1 VSGGIRSPKP
11 QRLRVDAPVVLA
23 FGSNLGDRAATIRA
37 AVTALDAVAGVRV
50 RATSGLVESAA
61 VKLSGVDAD
70 APRYLNAVALAL
82 TTLDPYA
89 LLDAVNRIEADFGRV
104 RAERWG
110 DRTLDIDIVD
120 YDGRQLNDER
130 LTLPHPRAAERA
142 FVLVPWAQLDPDARL
157 DGHGSVAE
165 LAAAVADDVV
175 AFDGAAGASGASDAS
190 EPSEPGAI
198 AGGEHP

>member
-1 VSGGIRSPKP
+1 VTGGIRSPKP

-23 FGSNLGDRAATIRA
+23 LGSNLGDRAATIRA

-70 APRYLNAVALAL
+70 APRYLNAVALAS
-82 TTLDPYA
+82 TTLDPHA

-142 FVLVPWAQLDPDARL
+142 FVLVPWAQLDPAARL

>member
-1 VSGGIRSPKP
+1 VTGGIRSPKP

-23 FGSNLGDRAATIRA
+23 LGSNLGDRAATIRA
-37 AVTALDAVAGVRV
+37 AVQALDAVAGISV

-70 APRYLNAVALAL
+70 APRYLNAVALAS
-82 TTLDPYA
+82 TTLDPHE
-89 LLDAVNRIEADFGRV
+89 LLDAVNSIEADYGRV

-120 YDGRQLNDER
+120 YDRRQLNDER

-142 FVLVPWAQLDPDARL
+142 FVLVPWAQVDPDARL
-157 DGHGSVAE
+157 EGHGRVAE
-165 LAAAVADDVV
+165 LAADIAGEVTE
-175 AFDGAAGASGASDAS
+175 FDESD
-190 EPSEPGAI
+190 
-198 AGGEHP
+198 AGGENR

>member
-1 VSGGIRSPKP
+1 MTGGIRSPKP

-23 FGSNLGDRAATIRA
+23 LGSNLGDRAATIRA

-120 YDGRQLNDER
+120 YDGRRLNDER